1 MARLWDQYK
10 QTIRPRLMERLAI
23 TNPNAVPRVVK
34 ITVSMGLGKAKEN
47 KKIFEIA
54 QQILAKVAG
63 QKAVITKART
73 SVAQFKLRAGMPVG
87 AMVTLRGLRAHEFL
101 DRLICVVIPRIRD
114 FRGLPR
120 KMDGRGNY
128 NLGIAEQSVFPE
140 IEHELLDPVQG
151 MNVSITI
158 SGGSDAGSVAL
169 LEELNFPLR
178 PDAESKV
185 PGRTREKEASVG

>member
-1 MARLWDQYK
+1 MARLWDHYK
-10 QTIRPRLMERLAI
+10 KTIRPKLMQRLSI
-23 TNPNAVPRVVK
+23 VNPNAAPRILK
-34 ITVSMGLGKAKEN
+34 ITVSMGLGKGREN
-47 KKIFEIA
+47 KKVFENA
-54 QQILAKVAG
+54 QQILSKVTG

-87 AMVTLRGLRAHEFL
+87 AMVTLRGPRAHEFL
-101 DRLICVVIPRIRD
+101 DRLIQVVIPRIRD

-120 KMDGRGNY
+120 TMDGRGNY

-140 IEHELLDPVQG
+140 IDTDLLDPVQG

-169 LEELNFPLR
+169 LEELNFPFR
-178 PDAESKV
+178 PEAEA
-185 PGRTREKEASVG
+185 PAHGRTREKEARVG